1 MFRERTLTILMST
14 GGEGEGDEPVAVYAD
29 PEEAHQAAD
38 DFNLQFK
45 TRMWEPAW
53 QYTREVP
60 FIKRRHHRTQLLQ
73 KVGKRARQSPR

>member
-1 MFRERTLTILMST
+1 MFRKQTLTVLMSV

-45 TRMWEPAW
+45 TRQWEPAW

-60 FIKRRHHRTQLLQ
+60 FTRRRRRKQLLQ
-73 KVGKRARQSPR
+73 KVGKRAPQSPR